1 MLKHQK
7 VIRMAKTEQ
16 KDPVLGLIKGKIPL
30 YKNGLDM
37 SGEIILCAEG
47 LIVMAEGNTLKVPFR
62 YVQML
67 EKASDMPLGK
77 VGVEFEVYDQMGEKH
92 YFNFGMS
99 DQHFQTLKKA
109 TGK

>member
-1 MLKHQK
+1 MPKE
-7 VIRMAKTEQ
+7 TQ
-16 KDPVLGLIKGKIPL
+16 KDSVLGDIKGKIPL

-37 SGEIILCAEG
+37 SGDIILCAEG
-47 LIVMAEGNTLKVPFR
+47 VIVRADGNTLKVPFR

-99 DQHFQTLKKA
+99 EQHFKTLKKSIA
-109 TGK
+109 TSSEVGR

>member
-1 MLKHQK
+1 MPKE
-7 VIRMAKTEQ
+7 TQ
-16 KDPVLGLIKGKIPL
+16 KDPVLGEIRGKIPL
-30 YKNGLDM
+30 YKNGLDV
-37 SGEIILCAEG
+37 SGNIILCSDG
-47 LIVMAEGNTLKVPFR
+47 LIVQAEGNTLKVPFR

-99 DQHFQTLKKA
+99 DTHFKTLKKA
-109 TGK
+109 IGK